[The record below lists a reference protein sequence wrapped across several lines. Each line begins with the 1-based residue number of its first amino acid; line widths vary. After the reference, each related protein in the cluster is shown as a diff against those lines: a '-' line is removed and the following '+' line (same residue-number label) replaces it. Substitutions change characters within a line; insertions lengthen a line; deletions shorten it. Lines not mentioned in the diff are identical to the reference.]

1 VHALGEAAALH
12 RHHLIQQALGALGG
26 APAKVAFPTLGTDKH
41 SRPSYAKSLGCRF
54 MGFEFVLSYSLLT
67 WHDKTPLTQNSAGQW
82 STQLLLFYRGSIT
95 VLIQQDCK
103 KLPLYFFLAVL
114 EGAKIIKTLRPSM
127 AGGTSTEP
135 TSDSSSATSFK
146 SSSAKST

>member
-1 VHALGEAAALH
+1 MHALGEAAALYH
-12 RHHLIQQALGALGG
+12 QHLIQQALVALGG
-26 APAKVAFPTLGTDKH
+26 APAEVAFPTLRADEQ
-41 SRPSYAKSLGCRF
+41 SCPSYAKSLGCRF
-54 MGFEFVLSYSLLT
+54 MGLDFVLPYSFLT
-67 WHDKTPLTQNSAGQW
+67 WHDKTPLTKNSAVQG
-82 STQLLLFYRGSIT
+82 STQLLLFYRGYIT
-95 VLIQQDCK
+95 VLILQAFER
-103 KLPLYFFLAVL
+103 LPLYFFLAVL